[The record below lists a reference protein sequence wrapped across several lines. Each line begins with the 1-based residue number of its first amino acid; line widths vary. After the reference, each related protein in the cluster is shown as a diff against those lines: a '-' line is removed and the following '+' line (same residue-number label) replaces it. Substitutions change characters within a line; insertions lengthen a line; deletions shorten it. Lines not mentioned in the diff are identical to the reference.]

1 MSTLCTT
8 ETPVTLE
15 TGLDVLVDISWRKVA
30 GDAGYIIMARLI
42 TIIEEIQALLDIK
55 QLFNSDEMAI
65 VESYIKDRPTTRFS
79 KQDVKIF
86 IEKSIH
92 LDSFAELLRD
102 RFGMTSRELR
112 YRIHERNKI
121 KAEERP
127 GVSLHSKPE
136 VKIESDNW
144 KKRASNTSS
153 AFASSFNS
161 GSGSSFGISFASKY
175 KDLDERLNLRR
186 SDTEFKKND
195 GFSSTGIRSNANNEA
210 LLTLN
215 GDDDDDDDELN
226 KLARNC
232 NEYRETCKSLKL
244 KVAEMGSTV
253 ERLERTIFEQEV
265 LILKLKK
272 RERFPLWFEIYSFF
286 TSLCF
291 QVMSQFSKLFKLP
304 ADCIDYVGT
313 HIQKKYQNYKLM
325 KMFELLQKMNLKIQV
340 NWSLVLGVLIIVLL
354 FASLQHSNQ
363 DNLAYIYETNDQ
375 RTQKVPGLTEIWRR
389 IPVVE
394 QWLYSSIEW

>member
-1 MSTLCTT
+1 M
-8 ETPVTLE
+8 
-15 TGLDVLVDISWRKVA
+15 
-30 GDAGYIIMARLI
+30 
-42 TIIEEIQALLDIK
+42 Q
-55 QLFNSDEMAI
+55 N
-65 VESYIKDRPTTRFS
+65 
-79 KQDVKIF
+79 
-86 IEKSIH
+86 
-92 LDSFAELLRD
+92 
-102 RFGMTSRELR
+102 
-112 YRIHERNKI
+112 
-121 KAEERP
+121 
-127 GVSLHSKPE
+127 
-136 VKIESDNW
+136 
-144 KKRASNTSS
+144 
-153 AFASSFNS
+153 
-161 GSGSSFGISFASKY
+161 
-175 KDLDERLNLRR
+175 LN
-186 SDTEFKKND
+186 
-195 GFSSTGIRSNANNEA
+195 
-210 LLTLN
+210 
-215 GDDDDDDDELN
+215 DDDDDELN

-286 TSLCF
+286 TLLCF

-304 ADCIDYVGT
+304 ADSIGYVGT
-313 HIQKKYQNYKLM
+313 HIQKKYKNYKLM
-325 KMFELLQKMNLKIQV
+325 KMFEWLQKMNPKIQV
-340 NWSLVLGVLIIVLL
+340 NRLLALGVLIIVLL

>member
-55 QLFNSDEMAI
+55 QLFNLDEMAI

-86 IEKSIH
+86 IEKLIH

-127 GVSLHSKPE
+127 GVLLHSKPE

-195 GFSSTGIRSNANNEA
+195 GFSLTGIRSNANNEA

-215 GDDDDDDDELN
+215 GDDDDDDELN
-226 KLARNC
+226 KLARNF

-286 TSLCF
+286 TLLCF

-340 NWSLVLGVLIIVLL
+340 NWLLVLGVLIIVLL